1 MIQKIDPQ
9 KCTGCGICVRVC
21 PLDTLR
27 LNPFQQEVPPCQG
40 ACPAGVDIRGY
51 LFYLQ
56 QEIFWEAIRH
66 LREFLPL
73 PAITGRLCY
82 HPCESG
88 CARKDVD
95 EAVNIRGLERYVADM
110 GLEENP
116 PVLPLIHAAKAAVVG
131 AGPAGL
137 SAAYFLKRMG
147 YGVTVFEAASEA
159 GGMLKREV
167 REGRLPEGI
176 LKAQIRYLNDL
187 GIEIRTQWP
196 LGKRM
201 SLEEL
206 KQERFRAI
214 FLAPG
219 FGHGVI
225 APLPEGLVPLGE
237 EGITVDPVTLATRQ
251 RGVFAGGG
259 ITMERKPLVHVIASA
274 RRAAL
279 SMDMFL
285 QNKNRKDI
293 LDPTIP
299 KVTNLPGKGIKPLER
314 QPAPHE
320 KRSRAK
326 RGSREETFG
335 DEMALL
341 EAQRCMSCG
350 GKAYIAHPE
359 DCMTCFECEV
369 ECPSEAV
376 NVHPFKEL
384 LPMTISV

>member
-51 LFYLQ
+51 LFYLR
-56 QEIFWEAIRH
+56 QEMFREAIRH

-82 HPCESG
+82 HPCESD

-95 EAVNIRGLERYVADM
+95 EAVNIRGLERYVADL
-110 GLEENP
+110 GLKESP

-147 YGVTVFEAASEA
+147 YGVTVFEASSEA

-167 REGRLPEGI
+167 REGRLPETI

-206 KQERFRAI
+206 EQERFRAI

-219 FGHGVI
+219 FGHGGT
-225 APLPEGLVPLGE
+225 ARLPDGLASPGE
-237 EGITVDPVTLATRQ
+237 QGISVDPVTLATRQ

-274 RRAAL
+274 RRAAFC
-279 SMDMFL
+279 MDMFL
-285 QNKNRKDI
+285 QSKNMHEI
-293 LDPTIP
+293 LDPIIP

-314 QPAPHE
+314 QHPPQE

-326 RGSREETFG
+326 RGSGEDTFG
-335 DEMALL
+335 DEIALL

-376 NVHPFKEL
+376 SVHPFKEP
-384 LPMTISV
+384 LPMTIRI